1 MDDDLAQDE
10 NIIIEYNNDLM
21 GVDGLPLFYGSG
33 RGYPRGVDGSR
44 MTPLKHSDVAFKM
57 KRLIIQGRCSLSDN
71 CMICLDNMSKSK
83 CIYLPC
89 KHAFHYKCLYQLVER
104 RIYTCPLCR
113 GDFKKYLTIFGLTN
127 ADVNNDDDEQIE
139 MTFLIEN
146 EFVDIILD
154 WLRQSYEVNVDIMD

>member
-1 MDDDLAQDE
+1 MDDDLDQDE
-10 NIIIEYNNDLM
+10 NIIIDYNNYLM
-21 GVDGLPLFYGSG
+21 GVDGLRSG
-33 RGYPRGVDGSR
+33 RGYPRGVDGMQGS
-44 MTPLKHSDVAFKM
+44 TLKHSDVAFKM

-71 CMICLDNMSKSK
+71 CMICLENMHRSK

-113 GDFKKYLTIFGLTN
+113 GDFKEYLTIFGLTN
-127 ADVNNDDDEQIE
+127 AVVNNEDEQIE

-154 WLRQSYEVNVDIMD
+154 WLRQSYEVIEEELV